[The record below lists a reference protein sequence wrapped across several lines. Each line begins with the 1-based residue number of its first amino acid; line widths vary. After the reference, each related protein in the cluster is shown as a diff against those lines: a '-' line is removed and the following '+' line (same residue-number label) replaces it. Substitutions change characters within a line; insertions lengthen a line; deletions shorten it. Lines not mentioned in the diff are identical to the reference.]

1 MTVLCFSQFSCSV
14 SVFQVCAYDVQ
25 CVAKG
30 PLFRLPITVV
40 VPVRFVKVGL
50 LIPSPGV
57 LVSWKFV
64 DFCDVPMLIAVK
76 LLWYCIVIDFFFK
89 LKKKKKNEKKYC
101 GKESFCCWKKSM
113 AYRNLWWQ
121 SSINQGKRL
130 FKPVINLGEK
140 VDLFRTWTGFVHY
153 NYGHSLG
160 MAAVLLLRL

>member
-1 MTVLCFSQFSCSV
+1 
-14 SVFQVCAYDVQ
+14 
-25 CVAKG
+25 
-30 PLFRLPITVV
+30 
-40 VPVRFVKVGL
+40 
-50 LIPSPGV
+50 
-57 LVSWKFV
+57 
-64 DFCDVPMLIAVK
+64 
-76 LLWYCIVIDFFFK
+76 
-89 LKKKKKNEKKYC
+89 
-101 GKESFCCWKKSM
+101 M